1 MRSIHV
7 EKSAD
12 KDILKDVGLTEEEA
26 HEMYRLLAIAN
37 IEDRFVV
44 PTGDSSDGMGQYHR
58 QGSCGFPQGEPF

>member
-26 HEMYRLLAIAN
+26 HEMYQLLAIAN

-44 PTGDSSDGMGQYHR
+44 PAGDSSDGMGQYH
-58 QGSCGFPQGEPF
+58 QGSCGFP